1 MACGTSPLVLWSP
14 HTTDCCSPMLVAV
27 LCCSKWAFTAL
38 CGALTMTS
46 SNMEIT
52 AMMKI
57 MVWLETQSGI
67 HVCIFSNS
75 MNMVR
80 EAEMNCVPVDSGCIL
95 YVDENC
101 IVLLPC
107 CHLTMCKSRVI
118 KQRTVWQAQLVAGE
132 GMIERAS
139 WTLTVEQ
146 TKDWGCRLSSM
157 SLVPVTE
164 LGVIYSDTH
173 WYTVIHSVWRNEHQ
187 PWSRWNLNQHRTGAV
202 SRKWMLGKKSQC
214 LWHVPH
220 AVGMWQWTE

>member
-1 MACGTSPLVLWSP
+1 
-14 HTTDCCSPMLVAV
+14 
-27 LCCSKWAFTAL
+27 
-38 CGALTMTS
+38 
-46 SNMEIT
+46 
-52 AMMKI
+52 MMKI

-107 CHLTMCKSRVI
+107 SHLTMCKSRVI

-164 LGVIYSDTH
+164 LGVIYSDTQ
-173 WYTVIHSVWRNEHQ
+173 WYTVCGGMSTSLEADEISTSTGLGLSAESGCWGRNLSAYGMFHMQWGCDNE
-187 PWSRWNLNQHRTGAV
+187 LNKCDSSITCTVCVQSTIDI
-202 SRKWMLGKKSQC
+202 Q
-214 LWHVPH
+214 
-220 AVGMWQWTE
+220 Q